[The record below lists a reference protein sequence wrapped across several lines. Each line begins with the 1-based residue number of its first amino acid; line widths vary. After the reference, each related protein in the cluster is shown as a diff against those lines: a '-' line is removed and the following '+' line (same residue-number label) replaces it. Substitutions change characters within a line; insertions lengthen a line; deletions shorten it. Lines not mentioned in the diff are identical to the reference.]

1 MATSVTTPAPRVGRP
16 EGPPAGRPST
26 PAPAPAPAP
35 PAGSGAARRAAE
47 APLGWIEQV
56 AGMMVLTGKAMVA
69 TFTPPY
75 SWRDEFIQESWLILR
90 RCLPPMLISVFV
102 FSFGAPGMQATNI
115 TAIFGTVDR
124 MGAFD
129 VMASVR
135 ELSGW
140 INGMVIAGV
149 GGTAICADL
158 GARKVRE
165 ELDAIS
171 VLGLDPVREIVTP
184 RFLALGVMTPL
195 MNLVAVVISLTGCWV
210 ADIVVWGET
219 TGGFLATFTSNF
231 SLPDFLGAVLRSIGV
246 GFIVAIACCYKG
258 MHVKG
263 GAQGVGRAV
272 NQAVVIAFAGIW
284 AFSNLFTAT
293 MLAAF
298 PETGNLH

>member
-1 MATSVTTPAPRVGRP
+1 MATSVAPGV
-16 EGPPAGRPST
+16 ERPSVD
-26 PAPAPAPAP
+26 APGRDR
-35 PAGSGAARRAAE
+35 AGARRAADV
-47 APLGWIEQV
+47 PLGWVEQV
-56 AGMMVLTGKAMVA
+56 GGMILLTGKAMVA
-69 TFTPPY
+69 TFTPPF
-75 SWRDEFIQESWLILR
+75 SWTDEFVEQSWLILQ
-90 RCLPPMLISVFV
+90 RCLVPMLISVFA
-102 FSFGAPGMQATNI
+102 FSYGAPGMQATNI

-129 VMASVR
+129 VMATVR

-165 ELDAIS
+165 ELDALA
-171 VLGLDPVREIVTP
+171 VLGLDPVRQIVTP

-195 MNLVAVVISLTGCWV
+195 MNLIAIAISLVGCWF

-231 SLPDFLGAVLRSIGV
+231 TLPDFIGAVLRSMGV

-258 MHVKG
+258 MTVKG

-272 NQAVVIAFAGIW
+272 NQAVVLAFAGIW

-293 MLAAF
+293 LLAAF